1 MSDAFS
7 HLDAA
12 YVLGALPSDE
22 RRAFEAHLADCASCR
37 EAVGEL
43 AGMPGLLARV
53 PLASV
58 LSPADQD
65 DQEPPA
71 SLLPALALE
80 VRRRRRRTRSLS
92 LAAAAAVLAVAGAGA
107 AVVGTSGGQPAVSAG
122 ASMHAV
128 GPSPVHASARLDSL
142 AWGTQID
149 LTCTY
154 DAAGGY
160 PTQSNY
166 QLVVVD
172 HGGRVQRVATW
183 TGVPGKVMHVVGAT
197 SWTRS
202 DIARVEVRTYTGA
215 PVLSLRT

>member
-92 LAAAAAVLAVAGAGA
+92 LAAAATVLAVAGAGA
-107 AVVGTSGGQPAVSAG
+107 AVVATTGGQPAVSAG
-122 ASMHAV
+122 PSMHAV
-128 GPSPVHASARLDSL
+128 VPSPVHASARLDSVV
-142 AWGTQID
+142 WGTRIA

-154 DAAGGY
+154 DAGGY
-160 PTQSNY
+160 PSASNY

-172 HGGRVQRVATW
+172 HGGRTQRVATW
-183 TGVPGKVMHVVGAT
+183 TAVPGKVMHVVGAT

-202 DIARVEVRTYTGA
+202 DIARVEVRTHNGA
-215 PVLSLRT
+215 PVLSLGI